1 MDEHTRD
8 HGVGSPTSGDPAG
21 WCADRG
27 PSNGWEHGTLRRAV
41 VHGVRLFNSG
51 KYHESHDCFEKVWLD
66 VNGSY
71 CQRSGF
77 ERPATTS

>member
-21 WCADRG
+21 RCADRG

-41 VHGVRLFNSG
+41 VHGVRLFDSG
-51 KYHESHDCFEKVWLD
+51 EYHESHDCFEKGRLD
-66 VNGSY
+66 VNRSY

-77 ERPATTS
+77 KRPATTS